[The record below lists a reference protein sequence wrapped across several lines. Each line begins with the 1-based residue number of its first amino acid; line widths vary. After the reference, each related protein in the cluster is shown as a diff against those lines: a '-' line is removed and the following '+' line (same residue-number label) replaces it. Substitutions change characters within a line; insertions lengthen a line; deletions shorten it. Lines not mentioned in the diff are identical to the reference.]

1 MKVAIITDTH
11 FGAINDND
19 NFNEYFYQFYEGV
32 FFPYLQT
39 HNIKTVLHLGD
50 LMDRRKYVSYKTAK
64 DFRERFILPLK
75 HLKVDFHCLVG
86 NHDIYF
92 KNTNDVNSLQELIG
106 QTSNKFHLYA
116 DATEVNIGGLDIL
129 FMPWINQ
136 QNYIYSM
143 GMIDETKAKV
153 CMGHL
158 EIKGFQ
164 MHKGQ
169 INDHGYDKEL
179 FKKFHTVFSG
189 HFHHKSDD
197 GQIYYLGNPYEIY
210 WNDYNDKKGFHIF
223 DTETLELERIVNPF
237 RLHEKI
243 YYDDSQEDYDKH
255 DVKKYLK
262 KYVKVIV
269 VNKKDLYKFDMFME
283 RLLKANAHEVKI
295 VENFTDAGADNVSDD
310 IVKYAEDTTTLLD
323 KYIDE
328 LEIDLDKDRLKN
340 TMRGLYNEAQDL
352 EI

>member
-1 MKVAIITDTH
+1 
-11 FGAINDND
+11 
-19 NFNEYFYQFYEGV
+19 
-32 FFPYLQT
+32 
-39 HNIKTVLHLGD
+39 
-50 LMDRRKYVSYKTAK
+50 MDRRKYVSYKTAK

-153 CMGHL
+153 SMGHL